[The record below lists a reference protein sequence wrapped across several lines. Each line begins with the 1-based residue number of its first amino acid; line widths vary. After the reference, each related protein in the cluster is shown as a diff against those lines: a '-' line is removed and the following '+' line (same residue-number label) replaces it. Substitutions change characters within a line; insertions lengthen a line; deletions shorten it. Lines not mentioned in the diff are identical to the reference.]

1 MMLVPLHLAHKALA
15 AVSVVVA
22 YSVIIM
28 SRGKA
33 VNLQP

>member
-22 YSVIIM
+22 YSVIM